1 MRDERFKHLKLKVLP
16 KDYKYVLFENED
28 NFWAAAKGLKSLP
41 KDELSFLFRC
51 ADESSMIVP
60 GDYTV
65 FCSKE
70 EPEWKAIRIV
80 GEMPFG
86 TVQGLIASISTL
98 LQKANIGICAISTYL
113 TDVFFIKTKNL
124 ETASKALKNEGWEF
138 V

>member
-1 MRDERFKHLKLKVLP
+1 MRDDRFKHLKLKVLP
-16 KDYKYVLFENED
+16 RDYKYVLFDNEEA
-28 NFWAAAKGLKSLP
+28 FWLAAQGVKALP
-41 KDELSFLFRC
+41 KEELSFLFRC
-51 ADESSMIVP
+51 ADESSMVVP
-60 GDYTV
+60 GSFKV
-65 FCSKE
+65 SCSKE

-86 TVQGLIASISTL
+86 TVQGLIASISTS

-124 ETASKALKNEGWEF
+124 EAAGVALKNEGWEF